1 MNERFILNP
10 LRFRHA
16 HEPRETG
23 PGFASRLAA
32 MNGRLM
38 GEMFQHMGIQPHAVD
53 NGVEAAV
60 RMVADLGDVDAE
72 RLLALTPK
80 PVDGKREYHVA
91 GEVLG
96 PLGINRT
103 FFRYCPHCVLEDL
116 KQFDGPKHGRPWL
129 RLEWTILHYRAC
141 HHHNVYLVD
150 AQPVRRR
157 FQPFDF
163 SETMQGLLPSME
175 TIAAETLPASPSR
188 FEQWLVARTDGVK
201 DSSNFLDTLP
211 LYVAAQWCEALGV
224 SALHPSKVQTSRITQ
239 QQWAVA
245 ADEGFGIAAEGKD
258 AIVRFLRRMTSAERR
273 TRGIIGPRDTY
284 GVGYG
289 LLQSTMDDPAYEPL
303 RAIVRDYV
311 MTAMPWEIGTDV
323 LGVTLDRA
331 IISTVR
337 TLALA
342 SGVNPTTLRRVL
354 RKKGLAKKDLKDG
367 LRNHRVLLPA
377 EQAETLASKLKGAL
391 TIPQTMEQLG
401 VERRQVEA
409 LVEAGALVYATGV
422 ARDEWEHSR
431 FAQED
436 VDAMMM
442 RLLDGAIEI
451 EEPNDRQVDIGT
463 ARHMAGATTVDV
475 LKLIFENRLGWKGL
489 RAGQSGYNAILL
501 DVDEVTMLVRTDAPQ
516 FINLRFCDVET
527 VVPGLGQ
534 RSIQPLIDAKKLV
547 QTMEYSPNARREV
560 PVVTAE
566 SARTFRETYVTAG
579 ELCQTHGLHHKQ
591 VKYRLLD
598 AGVDMEFDQGTV
610 KAMIYDRAKVERAAA
625 DRPEIWVA

>member
-1 MNERFILNP
+1 MNERVVLNP

-16 HEPRETG
+16 LEHRETG

-38 GEMFQHMGIQPHAVD
+38 GEMFQHMGIKPHAVD

-60 RMVADLGDVDAE
+60 RMVAALGNVDAD
-72 RLLALTPK
+72 RLVAFTPK

-116 KQFDGPKHGRPWL
+116 KRFDGPKHARPWL

-141 HHHNVYLVD
+141 HHHNAYLVD

-163 SETMQGLLPSME
+163 SETMQGLLPTME
-175 TIAAETLPASPSR
+175 AIAADTVPSSPSR
-188 FEQWLVARTDGVK
+188 FEQWLVDRTDGVK
-201 DSSNFLDTLP
+201 DSGNFLDTLP

-224 SALHPSKVQTSRITQ
+224 SALHPSKVQTSKLTPA
-239 QQWAVA
+239 QWSVA
-245 ADEGFGIAAEGKD
+245 AEEGFGIASQGKD

-284 GVGYG
+284 GVAYG
-289 LLQSTMDDPAYEPL
+289 LLQSTMEDPAYEPL

-311 MTAMPWEIGTDV
+311 MTAMPWEIGTDI
-323 LGVTLDRA
+323 LGVPLERA

-354 RKKGLAKKDLKDG
+354 GKKGIAKKDLKDG

-377 EQAETLASKLKGAL
+377 EQAETLARKLKGAL

-409 LVEAGALVYATGV
+409 LVEAGALSYASGV
-422 ARDEWEHSR
+422 ERDEWEHSR

-436 VDAMMM
+436 IDAMLV

-451 EEPNDRQVDIGT
+451 EEPTDRQVDIAT

-475 LKLIFENRLGWKGL
+475 LKLIFDNRLGWKGCL
-489 RAGQSGYNAILL
+489 AGRTGYNAVLL
-501 DVDEVTMLVRTDAPQ
+501 DVDEVTMLVRQDAPQ
-516 FINLRFCDVET
+516 FTNLRFQDVQN
-527 VVPGLGQ
+527 VIPGLSA
-534 RSIQPLIDAKKLV
+534 RSIQPLIDMNELV

-566 SARTFRETYVTAG
+566 SAKAFRAKYVTAG

-598 AGVDMEFDQGTV
+598 AGVDMELDQDTV
-610 KAMIYDRAKVERAAA
+610 KTMVYDRAKVHRAAV
-625 DRPEIWVA
+625 DREGFWRA

>member
-1 MNERFILNP
+1 MNERFVLNP

-16 HEPRETG
+16 HERRETG

-32 MNGRLM
+32 MNGRRM

-60 RMVADLGDVDAE
+60 RMVAALGAADAD
-72 RLLALTPK
+72 RLVALTPK
-80 PVDGKREYHVA
+80 PFDGKREYHVA

-103 FFRYCPHCVLEDL
+103 FFRYCPHCVLEDV
-116 KQFDGPKHGRPWL
+116 KRFDGPKHARPWL

-141 HHHNVYLVD
+141 HHHHAYLVD

-157 FQPFDF
+157 FQPFDYC
-163 SETMQGLLPSME
+163 ETMQGLLPSME
-175 TIAAETLPASPSR
+175 TIAAGTTPSMPSL
-188 FEQWLVARTDGVK
+188 FEQWLIARTDGIK

-224 SALHPSKVQTSRITQ
+224 SALHPSKVQTSRLTQ

-245 ADEGFGIAAEGKD
+245 ADEGFSIASEGKD
-258 AIVRFLRRMTSAERR
+258 AIVRLLRRMTSAERR

-284 GVGYG
+284 GVAYG

-311 MTAMPWEIGTDV
+311 MTAMPWEIGTDI

-354 RKKGLAKKDLKDG
+354 RKKGIAKKDLNDG

-377 EQAETLASKLKGAL
+377 EQAETLARKLKGAL

-409 LVEAGALVYATGV
+409 LVEAGALSYASGV
-422 ARDEWEHSR
+422 ERDEWEHSR

-436 VDAMMM
+436 IDAMLA
-442 RLLDGAIEI
+442 RLLDGAVDVA
-451 EEPNDRQVDIGT
+451 EPTERQVDITT
-463 ARHMAGATTVDV
+463 ARHLAGATTVDV
-475 LKLIFENRLGWKGL
+475 LKLIFEKRIGWKGL
-489 RAGQSGYNAILL
+489 HAGQTGYNAVLL
-501 DVDEVTMLVRTDAPQ
+501 DADEVTMLVRQDAPQ
-516 FINLRFCDVET
+516 FTNLRFCDVGN
-527 VVPGLGQ
+527 VIPGLSVK
-534 RSIQPLIDAKKLV
+534 SIQPLIDAGELIKS
-547 QTMEYSPNARREV
+547 MEYSPNARREV

-566 SARTFRETYVTAG
+566 SATAFRVKYVTAG
-579 ELCQTHGLHHKQ
+579 ELFQTHGLHHKQ

-598 AGVDMEFDQGTV
+598 AGVDMVFDQDTV
-610 KAMIYDRAKVERAAA
+610 KTMIYDRAKVEK
-625 DRPEIWVA
+625 VSGNGLNF

>member
-1 MNERFILNP
+1 MNEIFVQGP

-16 HEPRETG
+16 LEHRETG

-38 GEMFQHMGIQPHAVD
+38 GEMFQHMGVRPYAVD

-60 RMVADLGDVDAE
+60 RMVAALGAVDAD
-72 RLLALTPK
+72 RLIAFTPR

-91 GEVLG
+91 CEVLG

-116 KQFDGPKHGRPWL
+116 KRFDGPKHARPWL

-141 HHHNVYLVD
+141 HHHNAYLID

-163 SETMQGLLPSME
+163 SETMQGLLPTMDAV
-175 TIAAETLPASPSR
+175 AAGTMPSRPSR
-188 FEQWLVARTDGVK
+188 FEQWLIARTDGIK
-201 DSSNFLDTLP
+201 DNGNFLDTLP

-224 SALHPSKVQTSRITQ
+224 SALHPSKVQTSRLTQ

-245 ADEGFGIAAEGKD
+245 AEEGFGIASQGKA
-258 AIVRFLRRMTSAERR
+258 AILRLLRRLTSAERR

-284 GVGYG
+284 GVAYG

-311 MTAMPWEIGTDV
+311 TTAMPWELGTDI
-323 LGVTLDRA
+323 LGVTLERA

-342 SGVNPTTLRRVL
+342 SGSGAKTIRKILH
-354 RKKGLAKKDLKDG
+354 KKGIAKKDLKDG
-367 LRNHRVLLPA
+367 LRNHRVLMLADEVDP
-377 EQAETLASKLKGAL
+377 LASKMKGAL
-391 TIPQTMEQLG
+391 SIPQTMKLLG

-409 LVEAGALVYATGV
+409 IVEAGALPDATGV
-422 ARDEWEHSR
+422 ERDEWEHSR
-431 FAQED
+431 FALED
-436 VDAMMM
+436 IDAMMA
-442 RLLDGAIEI
+442 RLLDGAVEVDDPT
-451 EEPNDRQVDIGT
+451 ERQVDIAT

-489 RAGQSGYNAILL
+489 RAGHTGYNAILL
-501 DVDEVTMLVRTDAPQ
+501 DADEVTMLVRTAAPQ
-516 FINLRFCDVET
+516 FTNLRFGDVGNAI
-527 VVPGLGQ
+527 PGLSPK
-534 RSIQPLIDAKKLV
+534 SIQPLIDADQLV
-547 QTMEYSPNARREV
+547 QIMEYSPNARREV

-566 SARTFRETYVTAG
+566 SARAFREKYVTAG

-598 AGVDMEFDQGTV
+598 AGVDMEFDQDTV
-610 KAMIYDRAKVERAAA
+610 KTMIYDRAKVEMAVAGRAGF
-625 DRPEIWVA
+625 WNT